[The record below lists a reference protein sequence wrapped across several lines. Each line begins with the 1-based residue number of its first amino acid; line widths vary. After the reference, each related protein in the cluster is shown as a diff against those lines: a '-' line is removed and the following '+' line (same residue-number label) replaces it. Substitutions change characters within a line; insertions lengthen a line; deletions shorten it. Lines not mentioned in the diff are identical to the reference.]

1 MQRDF
6 LEFADGTF
14 DLSAFVAK
22 VEIQL
27 AVRTKDECVYAV
39 VVVETGDAGKKQ
51 FAFVGFIVAVG
62 VGQYENIRRG
72 RDDHFIAQNADAK
85 RCIDA
90 GVLVKGFDTIGPTV
104 AVGIFQDHDAIA
116 FGALD
121 PPTLKGRSIVGAL
134 SNPHTAARIDVH
146 VARVYDHRL
155 GREKRGFQTVGSGQ
169 LFHVGA
175 GGLGAGGMGGRSG
188 SGFSLWRGLFCPG
201 SPERNR

>member
-1 MQRDF
+1 MELYTNMQ
-6 LEFADGTF
+6 
-14 DLSAFVAK
+14 
-22 VEIQL
+22 I
-27 AVRTKDECVYAV
+27 
-39 VVVETGDAGKKQ
+39 
-51 FAFVGFIVAVG
+51 
-62 VGQYENIRRG
+62 
-72 RDDHFIAQNADAK
+72 
-85 RCIDA
+85 
-90 GVLVKGFDTIGPTV
+90 GVLPLIRPTYEIIQKHYIPGETIVT
-104 AVGIFQDHDAIA
+104 AHAIA